1 MLAASIDQYN
11 SLKNCYYVAN
21 NNRKAELTLKTTM
34 AQQLNQ
40 LIPWS
45 SIASIGNSTPA
56 RLTALA
62 PLIGYLI
69 IYNQFI
75 AEFFFLSNGGSDSD
89 RPTLS
94 MLDLLRDLKL
104 TFLYF
109 GLVSFGIGAILFA
122 LFAPR
127 SVRKYKTPEEYVLA
141 MGAAQTEWLIV
152 DNLTR
157 VGRSAWDGDWYNDPD
172 SYGTTSLSFTEDTLY
187 QLDAILE
194 HAGHNAFVDDE
205 EASEFTQ
212 DDPDMGFYNGLGN
225 VMTDRVLECIL
236 SKRRVDR
243 ALWHNAIGV
252 IVDDRARDVFYMAYS
267 FDEWSKFGARLS
279 CSIMFALGGVLLS
292 IPTIITSV
300 EVVSQISK
308 S

>member
-1 MLAASIDQYN
+1 MVQ
-11 SLKNCYYVAN
+11 
-21 NNRKAELTLKTTM
+21 R
-34 AQQLNQ
+34 LNH

-75 AEFFFLSNGGSDSD
+75 AEFFFLSNSGLASD
-89 RPTLS
+89 RPTTTV
-94 MLDLLRDLKL
+94 LDLLRDLKL

-109 GLVSFGIGAILFA
+109 GLVSFGVGAILFA
-122 LFAPR
+122 FFAPK
-127 SVRKYKTPEEYVLA
+127 SVRTYKTPEEYVLA
-141 MGAAQTEWLIV
+141 MDTAQTEWLIV

-157 VGRSAWDGDWYNDPD
+157 VGGAAWDGNWHNDPD
-172 SYGTTSLSFTEDTLY
+172 SYGRTSLSFTEDTLY

-194 HAGHNAFVDDE
+194 HAGHNALVDE
-205 EASEFTQ
+205 EEPGEPTQ
-212 DDPDMGFYNGLGN
+212 DGLDMGFYDGLGN
-225 VMTDRVLECIL
+225 VVTDRVLECIL
-236 SKRRVDR
+236 SKRRVDKV
-243 ALWHNAIGV
+243 LWHNAIGV

-292 IPTIITSV
+292 VPTIITSV
-300 EVVSQISK
+300 EVVSQIGK
-308 S
+308 Q

>member
-1 MLAASIDQYN
+1 MKITILQ
-11 SLKNCYYVAN
+11 
-21 NNRKAELTLKTTM
+21 RM
-34 AQQLNQ
+34 NQ

-75 AEFFFLSNGGSDSD
+75 AEFFFLSNGGTASD

-94 MLDLLRDLKL
+94 VLDLLRDIKL

-122 LFAPR
+122 FFAPR

-157 VGRSAWDGDWYNDPD
+157 VGGSAWDGNWHNDPEN
-172 SYGTTSLSFTEDTLY
+172 YGKTSLSFTEDTLY

-194 HAGHNAFVDDE
+194 HAGHNAFDDE
-205 EASEFTQ
+205 EEPSNLTQ
-212 DDPDMGFYNGLGN
+212 NDPDMGFYNALGN

-279 CSIMFALGGVLLS
+279 CSAMFALGGVLLA

-300 EVVSQISK
+300 EVVSQIGK
-308 S
+308 

>member
-1 MLAASIDQYN
+1 
-11 SLKNCYYVAN
+11 LKITIYQRINP
-21 NNRKAELTLKTTM
+21 
-34 AQQLNQ
+34 

-75 AEFFFLSNGGSDSD
+75 AEFFFLSTRDTVPDGS
-89 RPTLS
+89 TLS
-94 MLDLLRDLKL
+94 VLDLLRDLKL

-109 GLVSFGIGAILFA
+109 GLVSFGVGAILFGF
-122 LFAPR
+122 FAP
-127 SVRKYKTPEEYVLA
+127 SSIRKYKTPEEYVLA

-157 VGRSAWDGDWYNDPD
+157 VGGSAWDGEWYKDPD
-172 SYGTTSLSFTEDTLY
+172 SYGKTSLSFTEDTLY

-205 EASEFTQ
+205 EPSEHTQ
-212 DDPDMGFYNGLGN
+212 DDQDMGFYNGLGN

-300 EVVSQISK
+300 EVVSQIGR
-308 S
+308 

>member
-1 MLAASIDQYN
+1 M
-11 SLKNCYYVAN
+11 
-21 NNRKAELTLKTTM
+21 KTTIG
-34 AQQLNQ
+34 QRLNQ
-40 LIPWS
+40 FIPWS
-45 SIASIGNSTPA
+45 SIASIGNSSPA

-75 AEFFFLSNGGSDSD
+75 AEFFFLSNSGTASDQ
-89 RPTLS
+89 PTLS
-94 MLDLLRDLKL
+94 VLDLLRDLKL

-109 GLVSFGIGAILFA
+109 GLVFFGIGAILYAF
-122 LFAPR
+122 FAPR
-127 SVRKYKTPEEYVLA
+127 SIRKYKTPEEFVLA

-157 VGRSAWDGDWYNDPD
+157 VGGAAWDGNWHNDPD
-172 SYGTTSLSFTEDTLY
+172 SYGRTSLSFTEDTLY

-194 HAGHNAFVDDE
+194 HAGHNAFVDE
-205 EASEFTQ
+205 EESGEPTQ
-212 DDPDMGFYNGLGN
+212 DELDTGFYNALGN

-279 CSIMFALGGVLLS
+279 CSAMFTLGGVLLA

-300 EVVSQISK
+300 EVVSQIGK
-308 S
+308 

>member
-1 MLAASIDQYN
+1 
-11 SLKNCYYVAN
+11 
-21 NNRKAELTLKTTM
+21 
-34 AQQLNQ
+34 
-40 LIPWS
+40 
-45 SIASIGNSTPA
+45 
-56 RLTALA
+56 
-62 PLIGYLI
+62 
-69 IYNQFI
+69 
-75 AEFFFLSNGGSDSD
+75 
-89 RPTLS
+89 

-109 GLVSFGIGAILFA
+109 GLVSFGVGAILFA

-127 SVRKYKTPEEYVLA
+127 SVRKHKTPEEYVLA

-157 VGRSAWDGDWYNDPD
+157 VGGSARGGDWLINPD
-172 SYGTTSLSFTEDTLY
+172 SFGQTSLSFTEDTLY

-194 HAGHNAFVDDE
+194 HAGRNAFDDE
-205 EASEFTQ
+205 EDPGNITQ
-212 DDPDMGFYNGLGN
+212 EDPDMGFYNAIGN

-243 ALWHNAIGV
+243 ALWYNAIGV
-252 IVDDRARDVFYMAYS
+252 IVDDRSREVFYMAYS

-279 CSIMFALGGVLLS
+279 CSVMFALGGVLLA

-300 EVVSQISK
+300 EVVSQIGK
-308 S
+308 

>member
-1 MLAASIDQYN
+1 MKISSWQRI
-11 SLKNCYYVAN
+11 
-21 NNRKAELTLKTTM
+21 
-34 AQQLNQ
+34 NQ

-45 SIASIGNSTPA
+45 SIASIGSSSPA

-75 AEFFFLSNGGSDSD
+75 AEFFFLSNADTASSGQTAS
-89 RPTLS
+89 L
-94 MLDLLRDLKL
+94 LDLLRDLKL

-109 GLVSFGIGAILFA
+109 GLVFFGAGAILFA
-122 LFAPR
+122 LMAPK
-127 SVRKYKTPEEYVLA
+127 SVRKYRTPEEFVLA

-152 DNLTR
+152 DSLSR
-157 VGRSAWDGDWYNDPD
+157 VGRSAWKGDFFGNPDG
-172 SYGTTSLSFTEDTLY
+172 YGATSLSFTDDTLF

-194 HAGHNAFVDDE
+194 HAGHNAFEDLEVP
-205 EASEFTQ
+205 SESVES
-212 DDPDMGFYNGLGN
+212 DPDWGFYNALGN

-236 SKRRVDR
+236 SKRRVER

-252 IVDDRARDVFYMAYS
+252 IVEDRARDVFYLTYT

-279 CSIMFALGGVLLS
+279 CSALFAFGAVLLA
-292 IPTIITSV
+292 IPTIITSI
-300 EVVSQISK
+300 EVVSQVGM
-308 S
+308 

>member
-1 MLAASIDQYN
+1 M
-11 SLKNCYYVAN
+11 V
-21 NNRKAELTLKTTM
+21 
-34 AQQLNQ
+34 QQLNQ

-75 AEFFFLSNGGSDSD
+75 AEFFFLSNSGALAD
-89 RPTLS
+89 RPTLTV
-94 MLDLLRDLKL
+94 LDLLRDLKL

-109 GLVSFGIGAILFA
+109 GLVFFGVGAILFA
-122 LFAPR
+122 AFAPR

-157 VGRSAWDGDWYNDPD
+157 VGSSAWGGDWYDD
-172 SYGTTSLSFTEDTLY
+172 LESYGKTSLSFTEDTLY

-194 HAGHNAFVDDE
+194 HAGHNAFDDE
-205 EASEFTQ
+205 EEPSDLTQ
-212 DDPDMGFYNGLGN
+212 HDPDMGFYNAMGN

-252 IVDDRARDVFYMAYS
+252 VVDDRARDVFYMAYS

-279 CSIMFALGGVLLS
+279 CSIMFAWGGALLS

-300 EVVSQISK
+300 EVVSQIGK
-308 S
+308 

>member
-1 MLAASIDQYN
+1 MKITFCQKIN
-11 SLKNCYYVAN
+11 S
-21 NNRKAELTLKTTM
+21 
-34 AQQLNQ
+34 

-56 RLTALA
+56 RLTAIA

-75 AEFFFLSNGGSDSD
+75 AEFFFFSNNGVASDPS
-89 RPTLS
+89 TLTL
-94 MLDLLRDLKL
+94 LDLLQDLKL

-109 GLVSFGIGAILFA
+109 GLVFFGIGAILFA
-122 LFAPR
+122 AFAPR
-127 SVRKYKTPEEYVLA
+127 SIRKYKTPEEYVLA

-157 VGRSAWDGDWYNDPD
+157 VGSSAWDGDWYNDLE
-172 SYGTTSLSFTEDTLY
+172 SYGKTSLSFTEDTLH
-187 QLDAILE
+187 QLDAILQ
-194 HAGHNAFVDDE
+194 HAGHNAFCDE
-205 EASEFTQ
+205 AEPGDLAQ
-212 DDPDMGFYNGLGN
+212 PDPEMGFYNAIGN

-252 IVDDRARDVFYMAYS
+252 IVNDRARDVFYMAYS

-279 CSIMFALGGVLLS
+279 CSIMFALGGTLLS

-300 EVVSQISK
+300 EVISHIGQ
-308 S
+308 